1 MCCGEIQGLGAYNEI
16 AQGVFQLAVDR
27 FAMLNK
33 GIDAGSLAFSTG
45 RAMRHIRGEDLDN
58 LVEDACYEITKPVT
72 ALLAGPGFKKPF
84 LFWLFPNYHM
94 VVAINTQDLR

>member
-1 MCCGEIQGLGAYNEI
+1 MIRGHGAYNEV

-33 GIDAGSLAFSTG
+33 GEDQGYGFSTG
-45 RAMRHIRGEDLDN
+45 KARYHIKDEDMDN
-58 LVEDACYEITKPVT
+58 LVEDACYEIAKPVIN
-72 ALLAGPGFKKPF
+72 LLADTGFKKPF

-94 VVAINTQDLR
+94 VVAINAQDLP